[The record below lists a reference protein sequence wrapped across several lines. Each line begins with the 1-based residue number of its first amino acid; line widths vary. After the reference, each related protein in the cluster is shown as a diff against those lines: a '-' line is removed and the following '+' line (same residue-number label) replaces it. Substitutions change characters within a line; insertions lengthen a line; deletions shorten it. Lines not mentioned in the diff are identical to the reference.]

1 MVSQVVIFSAR
12 VNTHVCVG
20 SCDNEPSELFFF
32 LANHRF
38 FVSSSPHITTSPLYH
53 QPFVL
58 MAPLVASHEPIDPSA
73 IYSGSLLSLII
84 LILDLI
90 AVVQVLNSDRSVLS
104 KLLWCLL
111 IFFFPIFGIL
121 IYL

>member
-1 MVSQVVIFSAR
+1 
-12 VNTHVCVG
+12 
-20 SCDNEPSELFFF
+20 
-32 LANHRF
+32 
-38 FVSSSPHITTSPLYH
+38 
-53 QPFVL
+53 
-58 MAPLVASHEPIDPSA
+58 MAPLVASHEPLDPSA

-121 IYL
+121 IYFLFADHERRRLRYVAIP